1 MKSIISCLL
10 IVAAV
15 TFSTPSKALVGL
27 ASGDDNLAVAGLAF
41 MDLSQIWVVD
51 STTTTHYHR
60 GYRGRRGSWHRTTYV
75 TYRLVTFP
83 AFFIAGLVLLDEEG
97 RTEISAD
104 LTDEMIAKADL
115 SKDEVEAFKAEI
127 EEINNIKDVVASEIS
142 TIDGDEEVKTEA
154 AGQLWTEYASAL
166 SKNAAI
172 ALAKITNAQ

>member
-15 TFSTPSKALVGL
+15 TFSTPSKAFVGL
-27 ASGDDNLAVAGLAF
+27 ASGDENIAVAGLAF

-51 STTTTHYHR
+51 SHTTTHYH
-60 GYRGRRGSWHRTTYV
+60 GRRGGWHRTTYV

-104 LTDEMIAKADL
+104 LTKEMIAKADL
-115 SKDEVEAFKAEI
+115 SQDEVKAFKAEI
-127 EEINNIKDVVASEIS
+127 EEINNIKDVVASEVS
-142 TIDGDEEVKTEA
+142 TMEADEQAKTEA
-154 AGQLWTEYASAL
+154 AGQLWTEYSSAL

-172 ALAKITNAQ
+172 ALAKITNAL